1 METTKQI
8 QNAGPFDFVI
18 VGAGSAGCVLA
29 NRLTASGRHRVLL
42 LEAGGEDRN
51 PWIQIPLGYGKSF
64 TNPKV
69 NWLYTGEQEPASGNR
84 RIAQPRGKVLG
95 GSSSINGLVY
105 IRGQREDY
113 DHWRDLGNA
122 GWGFDDVLPY
132 FRKAEDQQRGADDY
146 HGTSGPLSV
155 SDVSEP
161 HPLCEAYIAAAEACG
176 YPRNPDF
183 NGARQ
188 EGFGYVQLTLRNGF
202 RSSTSTGYLRPARRR
217 ANLAVIT
224 RAHATRILFDG
235 GRAAGIEYLQ
245 HGRKHSVNARREVI
259 LAAGAF
265 NSPQLMQL
273 SGLGSASML
282 QGFGIGV
289 VADLPEV
296 GANLQDHY
304 NGRLVYESSEP
315 YTLNDVVGNPLRGL
329 VAALRYIFLRKGV
342 LAMGASYAAGFL
354 RTDPALTR
362 PDIQAGLALF
372 SMDKAGENLHPF
384 SGFSL
389 VVRLLQPESRGS
401 VMIQSADPL
410 QAPAIRPN
418 YLATP
423 QDRAALLAGVKAV
436 RRIMDTPTMRRH
448 VVREHDPGAACVS
461 DEDLLDYIR
470 RRGGI
475 SYHPVGTCR
484 MGKDATAVVDDR
496 LCVRG
501 VPGLRVVDASI
512 MPAIVS
518 GNTNAPTIMIA
529 EKGADMILQ
538 DAAGH
543 SL

>member
-1 METTKQI
+1 MQEPQ
-8 QNAGPFDFVI
+8 AFDFVI

-29 NRLTASGRHRVLL
+29 NRLTACGRYRVLL

-51 PWIQIPLGYGKSF
+51 PWIHIPLGYGKSF
-64 TNPKV
+64 TNPQV
-69 NWLYTGEQEPASGNR
+69 NWLYSGEPEAASGNR

-122 GWGFDDVLPY
+122 GWGYDDVLPY

-146 HGTSGPLSV
+146 HGVGGPLSV
-155 SDVSEP
+155 ADPSEL
-161 HPLCEAYIAAAEACG
+161 HPLCEAYIAAAEECG

-188 EGFGYVQLTLRNGF
+188 EGFGYVQLTLRKGF
-202 RSSTSTGYLRPARRR
+202 RSSSATGYLRPVRRR
-217 ANLAVIT
+217 GNLSVIT
-224 RAHATRILFDG
+224 HAHATRILFSG
-235 GRAAGIEYLQ
+235 KRATGVEYLR
-245 HGRKHSVNARREVI
+245 HGQKCSINARREVI
-259 LAAGAF
+259 LAGGAF

-273 SGLGSASML
+273 SGLGPASL
-282 QGFGIGV
+282 LRGIGIDV
-289 VADLPEV
+289 IADMPEV

-304 NGRLVYESSEP
+304 NGRLVYQSTEAF
-315 YTLNDVVGNPLRGL
+315 TLNDVVGNFGRGV
-329 VAALRYIFLRKGV
+329 VAALRYLFLRKGV

-354 RTDPALTR
+354 RTDPALSR

-410 QAPAIRPN
+410 QPPAIRPN
-418 YLATP
+418 YLFDAK
-423 QDRAALLAGVKAV
+423 DREVLLAGVKAV
-436 RRIMDTPTMRRH
+436 RRIMDTETMRRYIA
-448 VVREHDPGAACVS
+448 REHDPGTGCVS

-484 MGKDATAVVDDR
+484 MGNDATSVVNDR
-496 LCVRG
+496 LRVRG
-501 VPGLRVVDASI
+501 IAGLRVVDASI
-512 MPAIVS
+512 MPVIVS
-518 GNTNAPTIMIA
+518 GNTNAPTVMIA
-529 EKGADMILQ
+529 EKAADLILE
-538 DAAGH
+538 DSAVH
-543 SL
+543 